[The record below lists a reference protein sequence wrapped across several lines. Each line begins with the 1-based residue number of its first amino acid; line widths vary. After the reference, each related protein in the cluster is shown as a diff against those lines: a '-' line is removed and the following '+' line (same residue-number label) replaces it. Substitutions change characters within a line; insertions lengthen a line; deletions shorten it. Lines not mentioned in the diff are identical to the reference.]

1 MKDYKKMRNPA
12 PSRLLAGFGA
22 VTPRHK
28 PEDWRKIREDMEEAI
43 AEEVAEEDHSPNAD
57 K

>member
-1 MKDYKKMRNPA
+1 MTDNKYKGKSA

-22 VTPRHK
+22 VTPRQK
-28 PEDWRKIREDMEEAI
+28 PEDWRKVREEMEQAM
-43 AEEVAEEDHSPNAD
+43 AMEVSKEDDN